1 MPIDLGI
8 ALCLAG
14 ARLDSGALLSTM
26 MAMRGGDKYEREHRA
41 LIPIRAYR
49 ELAALRNRWG
59 AGGESCAATGRDT
72 PVGRKRPADRE
83 GRRRAQFIQKAA
95 IAVVEAIIEFPEG
108 RQQCHVSLPWPGR
121 HVFRTAIPLIV

>member
-1 MPIDLGI
+1 MLIDLGI

-72 PVGRKRPADRE
+72 PVGGGNDLRTERGDAELSSSRKLRLPWWKPSSNSQRE
-83 GRRRAQFIQKAA
+83 GNNAMS
-95 IAVVEAIIEFPEG
+95 
-108 RQQCHVSLPWPGR
+108 VSHGQADMCFERP
-121 HVFRTAIPLIV
+121 FR